1 MATSDRPHID
11 ILGPIIPLFYQ
22 RHDDALRRTAARFFG
37 AAKSAIR
44 SLKNYYEFEL
54 PRLLAHKPLIPPNP
68 RFPYPNTYRL
78 LENPDLPQYF
88 RYTEKYAEPGQGKW
102 DISRRLLYFAEAA
115 EAIPKNLCI
124 KFVRRYGKEAHQYCA
139 KRCIAPAL
147 YGLEALHGGWYMIV
161 MEAIDLQK
169 YSLLCDMRLQDK
181 QRKRIR
187 DKLLDCLRSL
197 HNDGMVHGD
206 IRDTNLLVGPDDDI
220 KLIDFDWA
228 GQFGEVRYPMNI
240 NRSTVVRPPTVFDG
254 ELVTPEHDCDMADLI
269 LPN

>member
-1 MATSDRPHID
+1 MATSDRPHVD

-22 RHDDALRRTAARFFG
+22 RHDDDLRRTAARFFG
-37 AAKSAIR
+37 AAKSAIL

-68 RFPYPNTYRL
+68 RFLYPNTYRL
-78 LENPDLPQYF
+78 LENPDLLQYF
-88 RYTEKYAEPGQGKW
+88 RYTGKHVEPGQGKW

-115 EAIPKNLCI
+115 EGIPKNLCI
-124 KFVRRYGKEAHQYCA
+124 KFVRRYGKEADQHCA
-139 KRCIAPAL
+139 QRLIAPAL

-206 IRDTNLLVGPDDDI
+206 IRDTNLLVGPDDNI